1 MKKRGFTLAEV
12 LITLGIVGVVAALT
26 APALIMSSRNE
37 ANAARLSVVVSNLEN
52 AFQTAIAQ
60 EGADNLYGTS
70 LWDFGGNT
78 KLTADCGTKDKPAS
92 DEEKEKNKG
101 TIAQFVGRLGQY
113 MIINGYVDSDDK
125 YYGSIPVHP
134 MSESGGTGTTSIIND
149 SRFWGNGQM
158 FALET
163 KNGAAIFMR
172 AYRRTGLADA
182 KANAIAAGSSYY
194 TNAADIVIDVNGKN
208 APNTF
213 GRDIFWFQLG
223 ENGVM
228 YPYGGADTNRVDSD
242 SKHGTWDSTTN
253 VVASCSDDFKGSD
266 ATKRGIGCAA
276 RVIAD
281 GYKINY

>member
-70 LWDFGGNT
+70 LWDFDG
-78 KLTADCGTKDKPAS
+78 
-92 DEEKEKNKG
+92 EKELTSEKG
-101 TIAQFVGRLGQY
+101 DVAKFVGRLGQY
-113 MIINGYVDSDDK
+113 MIINGYVNSDNE

-134 MSESGGTGTTSIIND
+134 MSESGGTGTFSIIND

-172 AYRRTGLADA
+172 AYRQKDLATA

-242 SKHGTWDSTTN
+242 NNHGTWDSKTN

-266 ATKRGIGCAA
+266 ETKRGIGCAA

>member
-113 MIINGYVDSDDK
+113 MIINGYKDNQAAF
-125 YYGSIPVHP
+125 YGDGVQTHA
-134 MSESGGTGTTSIIND
+134 MSNSGGVGQAHDVLLAGGTPFVI
-149 SRFWGNGQM
+149 
-158 FALET
+158 ET
-163 KNGAAIFMR
+163 KNGAAIFITAKR
-172 AYRRTGLADA
+172 NAFNAGVKNEAINSGRTLYTQ
-182 KANAIAAGSSYY
+182 AAQVS
-194 TNAADIVIDVNGKN
+194 IDVNGKN
-208 APNTF
+208 GPNVF
-213 GRDIFWFQLG
+213 GRDIFFFVLG
-223 ENGVM
+223 ENGVL
-228 YPYGGADTNRVDSD
+228 YPYGGRDVNLINGSVD
-242 SKHGTWDSTTN
+242 GTWDQANTEF
-253 VVASCSDDFKGSD
+253 SCTDDSKGKNQ
-266 ATKRGIGCAA
+266 AVMGAGCTA
-276 RVIAD
+276 RVIAE

>member
-70 LWDFGGNT
+70 LWDFKD
-78 KLTADCGTKDKPAS
+78 KLTADCGTKEKPATE
-92 DEEKEKNKG
+92 EEKEKNKG

-113 MIINGYVDSDDK
+113 MILNGYVESDDK

-149 SRFWGNGQM
+149 SRFWGQGQM

-163 KNGAAIFMR
+163 KNGAAIFIR
-172 AYRRTGLADA
+172 AYRRTGLAEA
-182 KANAIAAGSSYY
+182 KAEAIAVGSSYY

-228 YPYGGADTNRVDSD
+228 YPYGGAEVARLDAN
-242 SKHGTWDSTTN
+242 GTWDSKTN

-266 ATKRGIGCAA
+266 ETKRGIGCAA